1 MNYFFLFF
9 FNGKDNFGI
18 RFKSAKNLVIDEHIL
33 VVDRIQKAGQNTFML
48 KLWSIHESWNDR
60 EK

>member
-48 KLWSIHESWNDR
+48 KL
-60 EK
+60 